1 MKTLHGGRALA
12 RAGLQPRSAFV
23 LICALLAAPLAAQ
36 QQRDF
41 LTVDETD
48 QIREAQDPNE
58 RLALYINFA
67 RQRLSQVDHWLAKE
81 KPGRSILIHDALDDY
96 ANIID
101 AIDAVA
107 DDALQRRVNVKV
119 GLTAVATAESEML
132 LGLQKIQDSQ
142 PNDMSRYD
150 FVLKQSI
157 DGTNDSLDLAREDPA
172 ARAAAIAAKQAKE
185 KKALRDAM
193 TPAERDA
200 KKAEEA
206 KAEKEKKKAPT
217 LLRPG
222 ETLDPQ
228 NPQKDPQQ

>member
-1 MKTLHGGRALA
+1 MKAL
-12 RAGLQPRSAFV
+12 
-23 LICALLAAPLAAQ
+23 LICALLAAPVAAQ

-41 LTVDETD
+41 LTVDEAD
-48 QIREAQDPNE
+48 QIREAQNPNE
-58 RLALYINFA
+58 RLALYIHFA
-67 RQRLSQVDHWLAKE
+67 QQRLSQVDHWLAKE

-101 AIDAVA
+101 ALDSVA
-107 DDALQRRVNVKV
+107 DDALQRRVDIKV
-119 GLTAVATAESEML
+119 GLAAVAKAESEML

-142 PNDMSRYD
+142 PKDMSRYD
-150 FVLKQSI
+150 FVLRQSI
-157 DGTNDSLDLAREDPA
+157 DGTNDSLELARQDPA
-172 ARAAAIAAKQAKE
+172 ARAAAVAAKAAKE
-185 KKALRDAM
+185 KKEREAEL

-222 ETLDPQ
+222 ETLKDQ
-228 NPQKDPQQ
+228 QKDQE

>member
-1 MKTLHGGRALA
+1 MKTLL
-12 RAGLQPRSAFV
+12 V
-23 LICALLAAPLAAQ
+23 CALLAAPLAAQ

-41 LTVDETD
+41 LTVDEGD

-58 RLALYINFA
+58 RIALYIHFA
-67 RQRLSQVDHWLAKE
+67 KQRLSQVDHWLAKE

-101 AIDAVA
+101 AIDGVA
-107 DDALQRRVNVKV
+107 DDALQRHVNVKV

-142 PNDMSRYD
+142 PKDMSRYD
-150 FVLKQSI
+150 FVLRQSI
-157 DGTNDSLDLAREDPA
+157 DGTSDSLDLARQDPA
-172 ARAAAIAAKQAKE
+172 ARAAAIAAKQARE
-185 KKALRDAM
+185 KKELESEL

-200 KKAEEA
+200 KKAEQA
-206 KAEKEKKKAPT
+206 KAEKEKKKAPS

-222 ETLDPQ
+222 ETI
-228 NPQKDPQQ
+228 KDKDQQQ

>member
-1 MKTLHGGRALA
+1 MKAL
-12 RAGLQPRSAFV
+12 
-23 LICALLAAPLAAQ
+23 LICALLAAPVAAQ

-41 LTVDETD
+41 LTVDEGD

-58 RLALYINFA
+58 RLALYIHFA

-96 ANIID
+96 SNIID
-101 AIDAVA
+101 AIDTVA
-107 DDALQRRVNVKV
+107 DDALQRRVDIKV
-119 GLTAVATAESEML
+119 GLAAVATAESEML

-142 PNDMSRYD
+142 PKDMSRYD
-150 FVLKQSI
+150 FVLRQSL
-157 DGTNDSLDLAREDPA
+157 DGTNDSLDLARQDPTV
-172 ARAAAIAAKQAKE
+172 RAAAVATKQAKE
-185 KKALRDAM
+185 TKEREDAM
-193 TPAERDA
+193 TPTERDA

-222 ETLDPQ
+222 ETAKDQ
-228 NPQKDPQQ
+228 QKDQQ

>member
-1 MKTLHGGRALA
+1 MKAL
-12 RAGLQPRSAFV
+12 

-41 LTVDETD
+41 LSVDESD

-58 RLALYINFA
+58 RLALYIHFA
-67 RQRLSQVDHWLAKE
+67 RQRLDQVDHWLAKE

-96 ANIID
+96 SNIID
-101 AIDAVA
+101 AIDTVA
-107 DDALQRRVNVKV
+107 DDALKRKVDIKV
-119 GLTAVATAESEML
+119 GLAAVATAESEML

-142 PNDMSRYD
+142 AKDMSRYD

-157 DGTNDSLDLAREDPA
+157 DGTNDSLDLARQDPA
-172 ARAAAIAAKQAKE
+172 TRAAAVAAKAAKE
-185 KKALRDAM
+185 KKELEAEM
-193 TPAERDA
+193 TPTEREA

-206 KAEKEKKKAPT
+206 KAEKEKKKAPS

-222 ETLDPQ
+222 EKV
-228 NPQKDPQQ
+228 KDQ

>member
-1 MKTLHGGRALA
+1 MKAWL
-12 RAGLQPRSAFV
+12 V
-23 LICALLAAPLAAQ
+23 CALLAAPLAAQ

-41 LTVDETD
+41 LTVDEGD

-58 RLALYINFA
+58 RLTLYIHFA

-96 ANIID
+96 SNIID
-101 AIDAVA
+101 AIDTVA
-107 DDALQRRVNVKV
+107 DDALQRHVDIKL

-142 PNDMSRYD
+142 PKDMSRYD
-150 FVLKQSI
+150 FVLRQSI
-157 DGTNDSLDLAREDPA
+157 DGTSDSLDLARQDPA
-172 ARAAAIAAKQAKE
+172 ARAAAIAAKQARE
-185 KKALRDAM
+185 KKELESEM

-206 KAEKEKKKAPT
+206 KAEKEKKKAPS

-222 ETLDPQ
+222 ETI
-228 NPQKDPQQ
+228 KDKDQ

>member
-142 PNDMSRYD
+142 PKDMARYD

-157 DGTNDSLDLAREDPA
+157 DGTNDSLELARQDPA
-172 ARAAAIAAKQAKE
+172 ARAAAIAAKQARE
-185 KKALRDAM
+185 KKELEDAM
-193 TPAERDA
+193 TPTEREA

-206 KAEKEKKKAPT
+206 KAEKNKEKRKAPS

-222 ETLDPQ
+222 KTINGQ
-228 NPQKDPQQ
+228 QKDQ

>member
-1 MKTLHGGRALA
+1 MKAL
-12 RAGLQPRSAFV
+12 

-36 QQRDF
+36 QQRDY
-41 LTVDETD
+41 LTVDESD

-58 RLALYINFA
+58 RLALYIHFA

-96 ANIID
+96 SNIID
-101 AIDAVA
+101 AIDTVA
-107 DDALQRRVNVKV
+107 DDALQRRVDIKV
-119 GLTAVATAESEML
+119 GLAAVATAESEML

-142 PNDMSRYD
+142 PKDMSRYD
-150 FVLKQSI
+150 FVLRQSL
-157 DGTNDSLDLAREDPA
+157 DGTNDSLDLARQDPTV
-172 ARAAAIAAKQAKE
+172 RAAAVATKQAKE
-185 KKALRDAM
+185 TKEREDAM
-193 TPAERDA
+193 TPTERDA

-222 ETLDPQ
+222 ETAKDQ
-228 NPQKDPQQ
+228 QKDQQ

>member
-1 MKTLHGGRALA
+1 MKAL
-12 RAGLQPRSAFV
+12 

-36 QQRDF
+36 QQRDY
-41 LTVDETD
+41 LTVDESD

-58 RLALYINFA
+58 RLALYIHFA

-96 ANIID
+96 SNIID
-101 AIDAVA
+101 AIDTVA
-107 DDALQRRVNVKV
+107 DDALQRRVDIKV
-119 GLTAVATAESEML
+119 GLAAVATAESEML

-142 PNDMSRYD
+142 PKDMSRYD
-150 FVLKQSI
+150 FVLRQSL
-157 DGTNDSLDLAREDPA
+157 DGTNDSLDLARQDPTV
-172 ARAAAIAAKQAKE
+172 RAAAVATKQAKE
-185 KKALRDAM
+185 TKEREDAM
-193 TPAERDA
+193 TPTERGA

-222 ETLDPQ
+222 ETAKDQ
-228 NPQKDPQQ
+228 QKDQQ

>member
-1 MKTLHGGRALA
+1 MKAL
-12 RAGLQPRSAFV
+12 LV
-23 LICALLAAPLAAQ
+23 CALLAAPLAAQ
-36 QQRDF
+36 QRDF
-41 LTVDETD
+41 LTVDEAD

-58 RLALYINFA
+58 RLALYIHFA

-96 ANIID
+96 SNIID
-101 AIDAVA
+101 AIDTVA
-107 DDALQRRVNVKV
+107 DDALQRHVNIKV

-142 PNDMSRYD
+142 PKDISRYD
-150 FVLKQSI
+150 YVLKQSI
-157 DGTNDSLDLAREDPA
+157 DGTNDSLELAREDPA
-172 ARAAAIAAKQAKE
+172 VRAAEIAAKQSRE
-185 KKALRDAM
+185 KKKLEEDM

-222 ETLDPQ
+222 ETI
-228 NPQKDPQQ
+228 KDQQQ

>member
-1 MKTLHGGRALA
+1 MKAWL
-12 RAGLQPRSAFV
+12 V
-23 LICALLAAPLAAQ
+23 CALLAAPLAAQ

-41 LTVDETD
+41 LTVDEGD

-58 RLALYINFA
+58 RLTLYIHFA

-96 ANIID
+96 SNIID
-101 AIDAVA
+101 AIDTVA
-107 DDALQRRVNVKV
+107 DDALQRRVDIKV

-142 PNDMSRYD
+142 PKDMSRYD
-150 FVLKQSI
+150 FVLRQSI
-157 DGTNDSLDLAREDPA
+157 DGTSDSLDLARQDPA
-172 ARAAAIAAKQAKE
+172 ARAAAIAAKQARE
-185 KKALRDAM
+185 KKEREAEL

-200 KKAEEA
+200 EKAEQA
-206 KAEKEKKKAPT
+206 KAEKEKKKAPS

-222 ETLDPQ
+222 ETI
-228 NPQKDPQQ
+228 KDKDQQQ

>member
-1 MKTLHGGRALA
+1 MKAL
-12 RAGLQPRSAFV
+12 

-41 LTVDETD
+41 LTVDESD

-58 RLALYINFA
+58 RLALYIHFA

-107 DDALQRRVNVKV
+107 DDALQRRVDVKL
-119 GLTAVATAESEML
+119 GLTAVAKAEAEML
-132 LGLQKIQDSQ
+132 LDLQKIQVRQ
-142 PNDMSRYD
+142 PKDLSRYD
-150 FVLKQSI
+150 FVLKESI
-157 DGTNDSLDLAREDPA
+157 DGTNDSLELAREDPA
-172 ARAAAIAAKQAKE
+172 ARAAAVAAKQAKE
-185 KKALRDAM
+185 KKEREAEL
-193 TPAERDA
+193 TPAEREE

-206 KAEKEKKKAPT
+206 KAEREKKKAPS

-222 ETLDPQ
+222 ETA
-228 NPQKDPQQ
+228 KDQ

>member
-1 MKTLHGGRALA
+1 MKAWL
-12 RAGLQPRSAFV
+12 V
-23 LICALLAAPLAAQ
+23 CALLAAPLAAQ

-41 LTVDETD
+41 LTVDEGD

-58 RLALYINFA
+58 RLTLYIHFA

-96 ANIID
+96 SNIID
-101 AIDAVA
+101 AIDTVA
-107 DDALQRRVNVKV
+107 DDALQRHVDIKV

-142 PNDMSRYD
+142 PKDMSRYD
-150 FVLKQSI
+150 FVLRQSI
-157 DGTNDSLDLAREDPA
+157 DGTSDSLDLARQDPA
-172 ARAAAIAAKQAKE
+172 ARAAAIAAKQARE
-185 KKALRDAM
+185 KKEREAEL

-206 KAEKEKKKAPT
+206 KAEKEKKKAPS

-222 ETLDPQ
+222 ETI
-228 NPQKDPQQ
+228 KDKDQQQ

>member
-1 MKTLHGGRALA
+1 MKAWL
-12 RAGLQPRSAFV
+12 V
-23 LICALLAAPLAAQ
+23 CALLAAPLAAQ

-41 LTVDETD
+41 LTVDEGD

-58 RLALYINFA
+58 RLTLYIHFA

-96 ANIID
+96 SNIID
-101 AIDAVA
+101 AIDTVA
-107 DDALQRRVNVKV
+107 DDALQRHVDIKV

-142 PNDMSRYD
+142 PKDMSRYD
-150 FVLKQSI
+150 FVLRQSI
-157 DGTNDSLDLAREDPA
+157 DGTSDSLDLARQDPA
-172 ARAAAIAAKQAKE
+172 ARAAAIAAKQARE
-185 KKALRDAM
+185 KKELESEM

-200 KKAEEA
+200 KKAEQA
-206 KAEKEKKKAPT
+206 KAEKEKKKAPS

-222 ETLDPQ
+222 ETI
-228 NPQKDPQQ
+228 KDKDQ